1 MNSQKKLI
9 LLKSLLNISYYHSH
23 LLQIYY
29 LFDQSILVNLCKALT
44 NISYFHH
51 IEINIDCNF
60 CHNKLDLRIHNYLA
74 LLIVSV
80 CIYQNINKILI
91 RKCNINQIDDN
102 IYNLCLPKC
111 NYLKLKSFLKLLYQA
126 DKFFNIVFKKS
137 M

>member
-9 LLKSLLNISYYHSH
+9 LLANLLNISYYHSH

-29 LFDQSILVNLCKALT
+29 LFNQSILVNLCKVLT

-51 IEINIDCNF
+51 IVINIDYNF
-60 CHNKLDLRIHNYLA
+60 CHNKLDLRINNYLV

-80 CIYQNINKILI
+80 CIFQNINKILTH
-91 RKCNINQIDDN
+91 KCSINLTDDN
-102 IYNLCLPKC
+102 IYNLCLPRC
-111 NYLKLKSFLKLLYQA
+111 NYLKLKHFLKLLSKV
-126 DKFFNIVFKKS
+126 DKFFNIFFMKS